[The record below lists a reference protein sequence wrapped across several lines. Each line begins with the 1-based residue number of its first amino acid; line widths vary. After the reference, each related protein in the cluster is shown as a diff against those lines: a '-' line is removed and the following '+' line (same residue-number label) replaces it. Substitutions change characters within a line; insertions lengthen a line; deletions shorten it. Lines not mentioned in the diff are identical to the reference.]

1 MKDIERTHIRCMV
14 RDFIDQLNGDLSLL
28 INEQYNLNIWR
39 RLNIEL
45 QEKISS
51 TLFYYVQSEIDD

>member
-1 MKDIERTHIRCMV
+1 MV